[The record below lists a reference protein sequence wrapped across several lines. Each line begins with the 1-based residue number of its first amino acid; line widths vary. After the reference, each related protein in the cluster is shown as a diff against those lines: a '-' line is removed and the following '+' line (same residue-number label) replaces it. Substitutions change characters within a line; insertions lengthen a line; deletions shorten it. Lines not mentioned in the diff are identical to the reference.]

1 MQWVGEI
8 EQAPLEDVKPQT
20 TVYNP
25 TASIAIQIIPLIIT
39 LSHNRFPDDAHGG
52 WRNHGAEEIETAIVA
67 LAVEQPAFGQVR
79 IANEFR
85 KRGLT
90 ASLPACFLEAF
101 VIALILVVAIR
112 FAVQIVAAAPPV
124 AAMLS
129 GFLPSSGSVQRRTA
143 PSLSDSRCSSTPPS
157 SSLRPQRSIR
167 APCRCEGDRAS
178 L

>member
-1 MQWVGEI
+1 
-8 EQAPLEDVKPQT
+8 
-20 TVYNP
+20 
-25 TASIAIQIIPLIIT
+25 
-39 LSHNRFPDDAHGG
+39 
-52 WRNHGAEEIETAIVA
+52 VA
-67 LAVEQPAFGQVR
+67 LAVVQPAFGQVR

-129 GFLPSSGSVQRRTA
+129 GFLPSSGRA
-143 PSLSDSRCSSTPPS
+143 CSGGQHHRSHTRVVRLKTHTISTLMPP
-157 SSLRPQRSIR
+157 L
-167 APCRCEGDRAS
+167 C
-178 L
+178 